1 MKRLCPQCQ
10 PRCRAQKYATDYFD
24 AADDDIVAGDIND
37 DGILNILD
45 IVSLI
50 NLVLSDNFE
59 EAGDINGDA
68 MLNVLDIVLLVNLI
82 LDS

>member
-1 MKRLCPQCQ
+1 MYNGSINTVIA
-10 PRCRAQKYATDYFD
+10 RAQKYGVNYFD
-24 AADDDIVAGDIND
+24 SYILEGDINS

-50 NLVLSDNFE
+50 NLVLSDDFE

-68 MLNVLDIVLLVNLI
+68 MLNVLDIVLLMNMI
-82 LDS
+82 LEG